1 MTEQEV
7 KLKMCAELSKIY
19 GIEEGIRM
27 AGTVVP
33 GILNDFR
40 KMLSEGTPGKPV
52 REEYRLED
60 GRARV
65 YLSGEKKKN
74 GAYEILTAV
83 VK

>member
-7 KLKMCAELSKIY
+7 KLKICGELSKIY

-40 KMLSEGTPGKPV
+40 KMLSASAPGRTV

-65 YLSGEKKKN
+65 FLSGEKKKK
-74 GAYEILTAV
+74 GKCEILLADV
-83 VK
+83 R